1 MTDQETAAKEKK
13 GSAESTY
20 WYMWMAK
27 TIKNLSKIF
36 LDSFLT
42 VTTVLENWMLILKTR
57 RVRIQNIPGNSN
69 KSHILI
75 LPSILNLRIK
85 MQNMWQY

>member
-1 MTDQETAAKEKK
+1 MTDQETAAKAKK

-42 VTTVLENWMLILKTR
+42 VTTVLEN
-57 RVRIQNIPGNSN
+57 
-69 KSHILI
+69 
-75 LPSILNLRIK
+75 
-85 MQNMWQY
+85 